1 MSGYNFK
8 INGLDNFINNIN
20 NIQSNFHIDLQSLVE
35 KHGGILLRNTK
46 MISPVNTG
54 QLRRSWELEKDDLYV
69 KVFNNTE
76 YGLHVEYGHRIV
88 GRDGKVKGVAE
99 GVYMLK
105 TSFEKTKKNF
115 EEDLE
120 NLFKKYGFK

>member
-1 MSGYNFK
+1 MANDYFYFK
-8 INGLDNFINNIN
+8 NLDIIGMLDDME
-20 NIQSNFHIDLQSLVE
+20 SNFAKELQKLIE
-35 KHGGILLRNTK
+35 KYGGKLLRNVKQRT
-46 MISPVNTG
+46 PVDTG

-120 NLFKKYGFK
+120 NILKKYGFK

>member
-1 MSGYNFK
+1 MSGYSFEISGIDELINQIERTRINFPR
-8 INGLDNFINNIN
+8 
-20 NIQSNFHIDLQSLVE
+20 DLQKLIE
-35 KHGGILLRNTK
+35 KHGGKLLRDTK
-46 MISPVNTG
+46 QRTPVDTG

>member
-1 MSGYNFK
+1 MANDYFYFK
-8 INGLDNFINNIN
+8 NLDIIGMLDDME
-20 NIQSNFHIDLQSLVE
+20 SNFAKELQKLIE
-35 KHGGILLRNTK
+35 KYGGKLLRNVKQRT
-46 MISPVNTG
+46 PVDTG

-120 NLFKKYGFK
+120 NLFKNYGFK